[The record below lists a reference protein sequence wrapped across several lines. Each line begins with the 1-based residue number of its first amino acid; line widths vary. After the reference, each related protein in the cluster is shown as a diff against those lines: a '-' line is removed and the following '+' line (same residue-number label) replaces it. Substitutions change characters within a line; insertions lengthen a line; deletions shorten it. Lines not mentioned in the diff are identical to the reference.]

1 MDIHFILK
9 DNLHVQINTN
19 NRDYIDGVKEFLT
32 DFVKDYRFMPK
43 YKKGG
48 WNGKISLFNRPTRSF
63 PYGLLFE
70 VIKYTKREWSDLD
83 MVISKD
89 VKELYKGID
98 ISQMEY
104 NFSLYPYDYQKE
116 CIDTLLKASK
126 GICVVATA
134 GGKSLIITYL
144 IDGIKQFNPN
154 SKSLIIVPT
163 KQLVRQFRDDIISYN
178 ENDIVSI
185 GIVDSDHK
193 EFNKD
198 IVISTWQSLNNQ
210 PDELQYFDTI
220 IVDEVHTAQADVL
233 LDILKNCTNARFRF
247 GVTGTLPINRLD
259 KLNVLSYLGP
269 VFKTYTGKDLA
280 DLGYVSQCVIKQLH
294 ITYKDK
300 YTGKYNDI
308 KDLIFHNPYR
318 INLIKYIITNRSNSI
333 LILVDKIEK
342 EGEPLYEIL
351 SEYFPDKKV
360 IFLSGK
366 DKSSIRD
373 KWRKKMHTDDDII
386 CIATYPI
393 FQQGVNIPSLRTI
406 ITASSTK
413 SFIRVIQSLGRI
425 LRKHVSKDLGGA
437 ELFDIC
443 DNVRYLKDHAQRRER
458 HYIKEK
464 HNIEFIELNEKD
476 GIYKI

>member
-1 MDIHFILK
+1 MDAHFILK
-9 DNLHVQINTN
+9 DNLHVQINTS
-19 NRDYIDGVKEFLT
+19 NRDYITGVDEHLT
-32 DFVKDYRFMPK
+32 DFVKNYRFMPK
-43 YKKGG
+43 YRKGG
-48 WNGKISLFNRPTRSF
+48 WNGKISLFSRPTRSF

-83 MVISKD
+83 IVISKD

-98 ISQMEY
+98 INDMVY
-104 NFSLYPYDYQKE
+104 DLSLYPYDYQKE

-144 IDGIKQFNPN
+144 IYGIKQFNRD
-154 SKSLIIVPT
+154 SKALIVVPT
-163 KQLVRQFRDDIISYN
+163 KQLVQQFKDDIIGYYDGIIN
-178 ENDIVSI
+178 V

-193 EFNKD
+193 QFNRD
-198 IVISTWQSLNNQ
+198 IVVSTWQSLRNQ
-210 PDELQYFDTI
+210 PDELEHFDTV

-233 LDILKNCTNARFRF
+233 SSILENCINAKFRF
-247 GVTGTLPINRLD
+247 GVTGTLPTNRLD

-269 VFKTYTGKDLA
+269 VFKTFTGKDLA
-280 DLGYVSQCVIKQLH
+280 DLGYVSKCVIKQVY
-294 ITYKDK
+294 INYSEK
-300 YTGKYNDI
+300 YSGKYNDI
-308 KDLIFHNPYR
+308 KDLIFHNQFR
-318 INLIKYIITNRSNSI
+318 IGFIKYVISNRNNSI

-351 SEYFPDKKV
+351 SESFPDRKV
-360 IFLSGK
+360 VFLSGK
-366 DKSSIRD
+366 DKSNIRD
-373 KWRKKMHTDDDII
+373 EWRKKMHTDDDIV

-406 ITASSTK
+406 ILSSSTK

-443 DNVRYLKDHAQRRER
+443 DNVRYLKDHAGKRER
-458 HYIKEK
+458 HFVKEK
-464 HNIEFIELNEKD
+464 HNIEVIELNEKD
-476 GIYKI
+476 GIYQV